1 MGLSEDKNTIDDE
14 GPDAAAS
21 SSAATPSSSSTGVQR
36 RGGIRRRIQE
46 SQETHADQPAKP
58 LTDALKRQWAAGE
71 LSSRQVQELALT
83 AGQQGAHSMERL
95 GAAGKSGENP
105 QHLQRA
111 LLSIFGRPA
120 GAPPFTWVQVP
131 LLINKKERLAPQ
143 PMLLPHHYFQSL
155 FHHRHELWKATVEGV
170 DAAGALRFWQN
181 MRETA
186 FVKQHPH
193 LAEANWSATI
203 PLGLH
208 GDGGGFYKHESLFVF
223 TWNSILGTGSTKS
236 KRFVMTAVRKSQ
248 MLAST
253 FGCIVQT
260 VRMVVQC
267 APQWHLA
274 RRRLGGQTFGRGW
287 PMVGQQM
294 ARGSGAGKGRLG
306 IPLPDLPFTQV
317 ESWREHV
324 LDVQGRI
331 RRTFEIYCMR
341 HCCSM
346 AGDPPEP

>member
-1 MGLSEDKNTIDDE
+1 MTKAPLQRHL
-14 GPDAAAS
+14 PQRQHHRLRAH
-21 SSAATPSSSSTGVQR
+21 GVQR
-36 RGGIRRRIQE
+36 RGGIRRRAQE
-46 SQETHADQPAKP
+46 GQETHADQPAKP

-131 LLINKKERLAPQ
+131 LLINKKERLVPQ
-143 PMLLPHHYFQSL
+143 PMLLPHLYFQSL

-193 LAEANWSATI
+193 LAEANWSAAI
-203 PLGLH
+203 PFWDCMGAEAASISMSRSASLH
-208 GDGGGFYKHESLFVF
+208 GSPSWAPGAPSR
-223 TWNSILGTGSTKS
+223 S
-236 KRFVMTAVRKSQ
+236 
-248 MLAST
+248 AS
-253 FGCIVQT
+253 
-260 VRMVVQC
+260 
-267 APQWHLA
+267 
-274 RRRLGGQTFGRGW
+274 
-287 PMVGQQM
+287 
-294 ARGSGAGKGRLG
+294 
-306 IPLPDLPFTQV
+306 
-317 ESWREHV
+317 
-324 LDVQGRI
+324 
-331 RRTFEIYCMR
+331 
-341 HCCSM
+341 
-346 AGDPPEP
+346 